1 MTVIKTTILT
11 ASNCN
16 FRFASITT
24 TVALLVLIVLGIA
37 SAQGQTFLGDHSV
50 KFESAQTLP
59 YSIVSTHSQA
69 AGHQTVSLACPLCS
83 ANSTKTTQSIQL
95 RKNILGCQACY
106 KVLPQDEI
114 WVLSVRD
121 CVCDLAN
128 LDRVEVKK
136 LVDNRFQAAS
146 LDALKT
152 AHQLD
157 TQKTTVVYVHG
168 NQTNYE
174 YGVARGF
181 QFYNNLFVKHACP
194 RPPLR
199 LVLWVWKSER
209 ELPRLYPDYL
219 VKSERAVRM
228 GKTLTETLNQFGN
241 RKLAL
246 VGFSLGAQVIL
257 SSLEEMTPQC
267 DLAATDDKFHVA
279 LIAPATDP
287 DYICKVINRDAK
299 TSIVRMSSVIVNF
312 DDRAV
317 KAMRVVVR
325 RECPEARDRFSK
337 LACENHF
344 PLGPIE
350 FFEVSQEISRKHA
363 IERYTKSPTV
373 KRAMNRV
380 ITRVAAETL

>member
-1 MTVIKTTILT
+1 MTFSKATNFT
-11 ASNCN
+11 ASHCN
-16 FRFASITT
+16 LRISAAATLIFLS
-24 TVALLVLIVLGIA
+24 LIVLGLA
-37 SAQGQTFLGDHSV
+37 SAQGQIAGVS
-50 KFESAQTLP
+50 QT
-59 YSIVSTHSQA
+59 
-69 AGHQTVSLACPLCS
+69 
-83 ANSTKTTQSIQL
+83 IQL
-95 RKNILGCQACY
+95 RKNVLGCQACY
-106 KVLPQDEI
+106 EVLPQDEI

-121 CVCDLAN
+121 CVCDISN
-128 LDRVEVKK
+128 LDRVTVQK
-136 LVDNRFQAAS
+136 LANNRFQDSTLDS
-146 LDALKT
+146 LTT
-152 AHQLD
+152 AHLANPQR
-157 TQKTTVVYVHG
+157 TTMVYIHG

-181 QFYNNLFVKHACP
+181 QFYDNLFVKHQCP

-199 LVLWVWKSER
+199 LILWVWKSER

-219 VKSERAVRM
+219 VKSERAVQM
-228 GKTLTETLNQFGN
+228 GTTLTKTLNQFGN

-257 SSLEEMTPQC
+257 SSLEEMEPQC
-267 DLAATDDKFHVA
+267 DCAAIDDKFHVA

-287 DYICKVINRDAK
+287 DYICKVIDRDAQS
-299 TSIVRMSSVIVNF
+299 SIVRKSSVIVNY

-337 LACENHF
+337 LARENHF
-344 PLGPIE
+344 PLGPTE

-380 ITRVAAETL
+380 INRVATETL